1 MDWPAPSVRYPND
14 LLNDHTNSEE
24 FYGDL
29 DTIPAQTV
37 ASSLHYYGPATVF
50 SVLLPQ
56 QSPRKS
62 YSSKR
67 KVAMVRTMEERMAKD
82 RSLTWSSIA
91 RDLGVHS
98 SQIGKWQQQIALH
111 QIKLMRTPGT
121 HHNQD
126 GLICTV
132 GPLR

>member
-1 MDWPAPSVRYPND
+1 MDWPAPSLRYPND

-24 FYGDL
+24 FYGANINF

-62 YSSKR
+62 YSSKQ
-67 KVAMVRTMEERMAKD
+67 KMAMVRTMEERMAND
-82 RSLTWSSIA
+82 RSLTTSPGIPN
-91 RDLGVHS
+91 
-98 SQIGKWQQQIALH
+98 SQVAA
-111 QIKLMRTPGT
+111 TDCVAP
-121 HHNQD
+121 NQAHAY
-126 GLICTV
+126 
-132 GPLR
+132 PWHPS